1 VGADMAIGSQDEK
14 GKIALFVIKV
24 RTRKDNNKKEVEVPV
39 NQENRGEKE
48 ARRPKETKKKQ
59 SPTRF
64 IRTVTTPELIELG
77 F

>member
-1 VGADMAIGSQDEK
+1 
-14 GKIALFVIKV
+14 
-24 RTRKDNNKKEVEVPV
+24 VPV

-48 ARRPKETKKKQ
+48 ARRTKETKKKQ